1 MSEVDIQCIFNEW
14 QNAIYS
20 HFICYIKQN
29 FDMPSSLVI
38 LTFHTIPSVIKTKLS
53 SNCPNR
59 FFTVFFKKK
68 NPKASIGLHV
78 DVKYYFYCFKVT

>member
-29 FDMPSSLVI
+29 FDMPSSLDI
-38 LTFHTIPSVIKTKLS
+38 LTFHTIPSVIKR
-53 SNCPNR
+53 PNYLQIAP
-59 FFTVFFKKK
+59 TVFLPFSLKKK
-68 NPKASIGLHV
+68 IPKLV
-78 DVKYYFYCFKVT
+78 LVCM

>member
-38 LTFHTIPSVIKTKLS
+38 LTFQFGGTNLIPLETMNLLK
-53 SNCPNR
+53 
-59 FFTVFFKKK
+59 
-68 NPKASIGLHV
+68 
-78 DVKYYFYCFKVT
+78 